1 MSDNASERICCAS
14 SQSEGSGVM
23 PSESMH
29 ETRDEGR
36 LTDSRESSEEDELDT
51 LAFLLFLLCDT
62 PVELGS

>member
-1 MSDNASERICCAS
+1 
-14 SQSEGSGVM
+14 M

-62 PVELGS
+62 RVELGN